1 MPLARCPPG
10 RARCA
15 AGASAS
21 NLKREGERGCPASP
35 HVSAKSLEK
44 QPYAVPAVRTSRLER
59 PDAAFLE
66 LAAKRVVGV
75 PLERSDLHALRR
87 GAPHRARDRAAAR
100 QAHPDGPVW
109 PLRRGATAARARS
122 ARKVMDR

>member
-1 MPLARCPPG
+1 MPLVRCPPG

-21 NLKREGERGCPASP
+21 NLKREGGRGCPASR
-35 HVSAKSLEK
+35 HVSATSLEK
-44 QPYAVPAVRTSRLER
+44 QPYAVPPVRTSRLER

-66 LAAKRVVGV
+66 LAAKRVVSV
-75 PLERSDLHALRR
+75 PLERSDLYPLRR
-87 GAPHRARDRAAAR
+87 RAPHGARDRAAAG
-100 QAHPDGPVW
+100 QAYPDGSVRA
-109 PLRRGATAARARS
+109 LRGGATAARARS